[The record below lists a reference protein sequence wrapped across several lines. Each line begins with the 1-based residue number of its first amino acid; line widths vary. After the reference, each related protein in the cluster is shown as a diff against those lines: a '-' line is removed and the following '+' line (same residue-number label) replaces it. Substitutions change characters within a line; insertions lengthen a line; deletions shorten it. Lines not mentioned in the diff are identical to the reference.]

1 MGGRIMRDLR
11 RIQEIVEQCLRN
23 CKETRS
29 SDRYLYYIVLNEL
42 DPSLLGHSVR
52 TFLIDDIELGYP
64 KFDSISRIRRKLQA
78 KYPELRAVEVVE
90 DMRNK
95 RKDEF
100 EKYAK
105 EL

>member
-1 MGGRIMRDLR
+1 MRDMR
-11 RIQEIVEQCLRN
+11 KIQEIVEQCLRN

-29 SDRYLYYIVLNEL
+29 SDRYLYYVVLNDL
-42 DPSLLGHSVR
+42 DPSLLSHSVR
-52 TFLIDDIELGYP
+52 TFLKDGIELGYP

-78 KYPELRAVEVVE
+78 KYPELRAVDVVE
-90 DMRNK
+90 DMRAQ
-95 RKDEF
+95 RKEDF

>member
-1 MGGRIMRDLR
+1 MRDMR
-11 RIQEIVEQCLRN
+11 RIQEIVEHCLRE
-23 CKETRS
+23 CEGTRS
-29 SDRYLYYIVLNEL
+29 SDRYLYHQVISILK
-42 DPSLLGHSVR
+42 PSLLNQSVR
-52 TFLIDDIELGYP
+52 TFLIDGIELGYP

-78 KYPELRAVEVVE
+78 KYPELRAVDVVE

-105 EL
+105 ELAERRE

>member
-1 MGGRIMRDLR
+1 MRDLR
-11 RIQEIVEQCLRN
+11 KIQEIVEQCLRN
-23 CKETRS
+23 YEYTRS
-29 SDRYLYYIVLNEL
+29 SDRYLYYHVINILK
-42 DPSLLGHSVR
+42 PSLLNHSVR
-52 TFLIDDIELGYP
+52 TFLIDGVELGYP

-78 KYPELRAVEVVE
+78 KYPELRAVDVVE

-105 EL
+105 E

>member
-1 MGGRIMRDLR
+1 MRDMR
-11 RIQEIVEQCLRN
+11 RIQEIVEECLRDN
-23 CKETRS
+23 KATRS
-29 SDRYLYYIVLNEL
+29 SDRYLYYNVIQRLK
-42 DPSLLGHSVR
+42 PSLLYTTVR
-52 TFLIDDIELGYP
+52 VFLLNGEDMGFP

>member
-1 MGGRIMRDLR
+1 MRDMR
-11 RIQEIVEQCLRN
+11 RIHEIVEHCLRE
-23 CKETRS
+23 CEGTRS
-29 SDRYLYYIVLNEL
+29 SDRYLYYQVIRILN
-42 DPSLLGHSVR
+42 PSLLNHSVR
-52 TFLIDDIELGYP
+52 TFLKDGIELGYP

-105 EL
+105 E

>member
-1 MGGRIMRDLR
+1 MRDMR
-11 RIQEIVEQCLRN
+11 RIQEIVELCLREN
-23 CKETRS
+23 EATRS
-29 SDRYLYYIVLNEL
+29 SDRYLYYVVLNEL

-52 TFLIDDIELGYP
+52 TFLIDGIELGYP

-78 KYPELRAVEVVE
+78 KYPELRAVDVVE

-105 EL
+105 E